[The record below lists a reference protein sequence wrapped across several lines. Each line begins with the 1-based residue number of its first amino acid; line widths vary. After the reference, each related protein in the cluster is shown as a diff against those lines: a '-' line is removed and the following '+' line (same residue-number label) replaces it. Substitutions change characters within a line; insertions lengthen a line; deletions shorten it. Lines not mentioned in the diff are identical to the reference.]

1 MAYEPLAFNV
11 HVIVDLP
18 KDCEEAYKNGY
29 KTGEVMIWPTAT
41 VKPFFVYCDMELVP
55 NHGMICKIYTPS
67 LILCLIFYVTLIPF
81 LNNLTCKQG
90 INS

>member
-67 LILCLIFYVTLIPF
+67 LILYLIFYLLRNFNIF
-81 LNNLTCKQG
+81 LK
-90 INS
+90 